1 MRLDVEE
8 TEDLFVFLAAGG
20 KEEDFYFDQGPRL
33 PDYEM
38 WAGRQMVKQ
47 ANIFRKQLPKML
59 ERAAIHQRKHER
71 KKRHSG

>member
-1 MRLDVEE
+1 MRLFVEE
-8 TEDLFVFLAAGG
+8 SEDYYVFMSEGG

-38 WAGRQMVKQ
+38 WEGRQMVKES
-47 ANIFRKQLPKML
+47 NRILKQLPKML